1 MDKTIQRACTFLRWH
16 YPDQVM
22 GFGYRF
28 IRSQPRT
35 RSTPFFIFPQRLI
48 AFLLYLTV
56 SKSQE
61 INRFCGKNHIFLEIL
76 TNYFAFLIWIPVNKF
91 CVFLFF

>member
-1 MDKTIQRACTFLRWH
+1 MYIPTLALSRSGYGFRISL
-16 YPDQVM
+16 YPLSAAYTQHPV
-22 GFGYRF
+22 
-28 IRSQPRT
+28 
-35 RSTPFFIFPQRLI
+35 FFIFPQRLI